1 MSQDVVI
8 SVVRVG
14 SVEMPLPKYQ
24 TPGAAG
30 MDVHAATSEPVTLE
44 PLERKMFPTGISVA
58 IPPGFEIQVRPR
70 SGLAAK
76 RGITVINT
84 PGTIDSDYRGEIG
97 IVLVNLSPER
107 AVVEPGDRIAQLV
120 VAKVERAR
128 FDLVESLD
136 ATGRGAGG
144 YGSTGTR

>member
-30 MDVHAATSEPVTLE
+30 MDVHAATSESVTLE